1 MAMTQ
6 AEAVLIERTGD
17 VLDIVLNRPERGNV
31 LSAAM
36 SEAMIDALDNLDE
49 RIKLVRL
56 RSHGADF
63 CGGRE
68 SPMPGA
74 DAQPSAETLR
84 RVVAAPPLALY
95 DAIKAVPVPVLGMVR
110 GRAIGVGCALA
121 GVCDVTL
128 AADDAVFQIPEME
141 RDIPPAL
148 VMSALV
154 GRVPHKTLAYLVLS
168 RSCIGA
174 QQALQAGLVNR
185 VVAADQLDEQ
195 ANLLSEMVSKNS
207 AVTLR
212 AVKQFLQ
219 LAPQMPDTAV
229 SGFAQHLLATALSTR
244 FQKE

>member
-1 MAMTQ
+1 MTRTD
-6 AEAVLIERTGD
+6 AVLIERTGD
-17 VLDIVLNRPERGNV
+17 VLDIVLNRPEHGNV

-36 SEAMIDALDNLDE
+36 SDAMIDALDKLDDTT
-49 RIKLVRL
+49 KLVRL

-63 CGGRE
+63 CTGRE

-74 DAQPSAETLR
+74 DSQPSAEMLR

-95 DAIKAVPVPVLGMVR
+95 DAIKAVRVPVLGVVR

-128 AADDAVFQIPEME
+128 AAADAVFQIPEMD

-148 VMSALV
+148 VMSALL
-154 GRVPHKTLAYLVLS
+154 GRIPHKTLAYMVLS
-168 RSCIGA
+168 RCCIGA
-174 QQALQAGLVNR
+174 QEAMQAGLVS
-185 VVAADQLDEQ
+185 VVVSADQLDAQ
-195 ANLLSEMVSKNS
+195 ADLLSEMLLKNS

-244 FQKE
+244 FQKA